1 MILINLTRWPAL
13 AVIGLA
19 GLSAV
24 ALAFISVNLFAIAM
38 ANLDFIQRHGLVAL
52 REGALVQ
59 LLQLTGT
66 GLVALTCYLVFKI
79 CEAELVF
86 RYFRWAG
93 RVEAGMTGR
102 RQLRF
107 RRERKDKT

>member
-1 MILINLTRWPAL
+1 MLNVTRWPAL
-13 AVIGLA
+13 AVIVLA

-24 ALAFISVNLFAIAM
+24 AFAFISVNLFALAM
-38 ANLDFIQRHGLVAL
+38 ANLGFIQRHGAVAL

-59 LLQLTGT
+59 LLQLAGT
-66 GLVALTCYLVFKI
+66 GVLALTCYLAFKI